1 MATTPDKMSYE
12 RRRAVDVA
20 TQVYLSGGALDMSAL
35 ATRLGVG
42 RATLYR
48 HVGNREELIA
58 TVLAEATERTFRA
71 VLRSVTSTGAQ
82 RVLDSVDGLMH
93 AVDSAK
99 PLHNFTSREPMLF
112 VRLALMPG
120 KIEAVSTAIVA
131 EVLAEESAADR
142 LTLPLPV
149 DDLALAIV
157 RICDVNLYA
166 PLLGGDR
173 AEIDTAINLVA
184 LILGVEPKPNQ

>member
-12 RRRAVDVA
+12 RRRAVDAA
-20 TQVYLSGGALDMSAL
+20 TQVYLAGGAVDMSAL
-35 ATRLGVG
+35 ATTLGVG

-58 TVLAEATERTFRA
+58 TVLAEATERTMRR
-71 VLRSVTSTGAQ
+71 VSRSVTTTGAQ
-82 RVLDSVDGLMH
+82 RILDLVAGQMH
-93 AVDSAK
+93 AVDKAK
-99 PLHNFTSREPMLF
+99 PLHDFTSREPLLF

-120 KIEAVSTAIVA
+120 KIEAVSTA
-131 EVLAEESAADR
+131 VLAEALTEESESGR
-142 LTLPLPV
+142 LSLPLPV

-173 AEIDTAINLVA
+173 AEIDTALNLVA
-184 LILGVEPKPNQ
+184 LILGVERAPSH